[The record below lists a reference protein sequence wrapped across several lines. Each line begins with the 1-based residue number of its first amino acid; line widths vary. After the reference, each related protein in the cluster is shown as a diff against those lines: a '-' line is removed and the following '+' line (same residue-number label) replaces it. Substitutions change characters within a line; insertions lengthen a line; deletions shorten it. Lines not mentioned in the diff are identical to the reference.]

1 MMESSMSKS
10 HKLFVFN
17 LGFDATHVIARLASQ
32 SVTDGDK
39 VLVVLPSQSKSE
51 RVDVALSSVELFLK
65 QMASR
70 GVQVKLEKVLVNE
83 LSMKGTLVTIY
94 RALSSEEGQIFVEL
108 SGGLRILV
116 LATYLAASLKS
127 AYDKLSDIKI
137 ITRLESTGSEV
148 EVPPM
153 FLPIKL
159 DFELLSSLSENP
171 LRISQLSTMLGKE
184 KSSVSRKI
192 RKYEQMKIVQ
202 RSKNF
207 WTLTETG
214 RILCEVAS
222 IEKER
227 RGSMS

>member
-1 MMESSMSKS
+1 MRSSISKN

-17 LGFDATHVIARLASQ
+17 LGFDATHIIARLTSQ

-39 VLVVLPSQSKSE
+39 VLIVLPSQSKSK
-51 RVDVALSSVELFLK
+51 RVEVALSSVELFLR

-70 GVQVKLEKVLVNE
+70 GVQVRLEKVSVNE
-83 LSMKGTLVTIY
+83 LSMKDTLVTIY
-94 RALSSEEGQIFVEL
+94 HTLSSEEGQIFVEL

-127 AYDKLSDIKI
+127 AYDKLSDVKI
-137 ITRLESTGSEV
+137 IMRLESTGSEV

-159 DFELLSSLSENP
+159 DFELLSSLSENS
-171 LRISQLSTMLGKE
+171 LRISQISTMLGKE
-184 KSSVSRKI
+184 KSSISRKI

-202 RSKNF
+202 RSKNL

-214 RILCEVAS
+214 RILYEVAR

-227 RGSMS
+227 RDSTS